1 MFLSKFLRS
10 DSPESS
16 NRLNQLL
23 ATMVGVFI
31 GSSLC
36 FYIVWMTV
44 NYGVE
49 FPSRAVLLI
58 LVNAL
63 QEGEKLSD
71 VLKQVPIAQKVGVD
85 WAGATAFL
93 IALAGYFYQIW
104 WGKAQNKKIELGK
117 DGLKTEDT
125 VAPETKPTQ
134 P

>member
-1 MFLSKFLRS
+1 MFLAKFLRS

-23 ATMVGVFI
+23 ATVVGVLI

-36 FYIVWMTV
+36 FYIVWMSV

-104 WGKAQNKKIELGK
+104 WGKAQNKKIELSK

>member
-1 MFLSKFLRS
+1 MFLAKFLRS

-16 NRLNQLL
+16 NRLNQVL
-23 ATMVGVFI
+23 ATFVGVLI

-104 WGKAQNKKIELGK
+104 WGKAKNKKIELENGT
-117 DGLKTEDT
+117 LKTDNT
-125 VAPETKPTQ
+125 DLPADKPIQ